1 MTFEDWF
8 GSNRYL
14 LKSEGKDRQI
24 FTAEDL
30 EDAWNAAIS
39 AALDKLYYEEYYYDN
54 GNKWNDDCYSSTD
67 PKSDIK
73 KLLTA

>member
-1 MTFEDWF
+1 MTFEEWF

-30 EDAWNAAIS
+30 EDAWNAAIAS
-39 AALDKLYYEEYYYDN
+39 SLNAVDAAFFKCPADGDVSV
-54 GNKWNDDCYSSTD
+54 DMR
-67 PKSDIK
+67 KSIE

>member
-1 MTFEDWF
+1 MTFEEWF
-8 GSNRYL
+8 NVEFGYVEVDHIDPSDPTTASYL
-14 LKSEGKDRQI
+14 SC
-24 FTAEDL
+24 
-30 EDAWNAAIS
+30 WNAAIS

>member
-1 MTFEDWF
+1 MTFEDWYECYPF
-8 GSNRYL
+8 KVTSISSNHKDI
-14 LKSEGKDRQI
+14 LK
-24 FTAEDL
+24 
-30 EDAWNAAIS
+30 DAWNAAIS

>member
-30 EDAWNAAIS
+30 EDAWNAAIQAS
-39 AALDKLYYEEYYYDN
+39 RDSLDRVEFPGNAEALWFRLDEELR
-54 GNKWNDDCYSSTD
+54 
-67 PKSDIK
+67 